1 MRLLVYVLAFG
12 LMTNAA
18 SARGI
23 VIYGVGLKSCGYW
36 SSASKKT
43 AARQQLSDWILG
55 FVSAYNYYSADGR
68 DVTSSDGSAFT
79 EWMDRYCRHHPH
91 DVVADAAY
99 RLVVE
104 LVAKRTSLPSNEKTA
119 PRE

>member
-1 MRLLVYVLAFG
+1 MRLLVCVLALG
-12 LMTNAA
+12 LITNAA

-55 FVSAYNYYSADGR
+55 FLSAYNYYSAEGR
-68 DVTSSDGSAFT
+68 DVTFSDGSAFIA
-79 EWMDRYCRHHPH
+79 WMDRYCRDHPH
-91 DVVADAAY
+91 EGVADAAY
-99 RLVVE
+99 RLVDE
-104 LVAKRTSLPSNEKTA
+104 LVARRTPLPSK
-119 PRE
+119 